1 MALKNSKKT
10 AANTYELEI
19 VLEKEAFDAEINKA
33 YKKNVGKMNVPGF
46 RRGKAPK
53 SVIEKMYGKSVF
65 YDEAIDALLPEAYG
79 NAIKEAKLDVVAQP
93 QIELVSVDDNGV
105 LLKAVVTVKPTVKVG
120 EYKGLEV
127 TRPVVE
133 VTDEEITREIDL
145 VRNRNARVLTVEDRP
160 AQLGD
165 ETVIDFEGFKDGK
178 AFEGGKGEK
187 YSLKLGSN
195 SFIPGFEDQVVGHN
209 KGEEF
214 DITVTFPEDYGE
226 KSLAG
231 SEAVFKIKLHEIK
244 KTELPELDDE
254 FVKDVSDFDTVADYR
269 ADVKKKIEDRKN
281 ASADSE
287 VEKQLIDKLIEGMT
301 AEIPDCMI
309 ESEID
314 NYVNDYDYRLKS
326 QGASLDL
333 YYQYTGSTAE
343 QLRASFKEE
352 AERQVKSRLALERV
366 AKTERIKAGKKE
378 IEDEYKKIAAGY
390 AVDIEMVKKNIP
402 EEGIS
407 EDIVLK
413 KAVEL
418 LKENAVITDEV
429 KEPKKAKPAA
439 KKAAPKTAKSPKE
452 EKEPKEAK
460 APKAEKAAPKTTKA
474 KKAKED

>member
-1 MALKNSKKT
+1 MVLQKSEKT

-19 VLEKEAFDAEINKA
+19 LLEKDAFDAEVNKA

-65 YDEAIDALLPEAYG
+65 YEEAIDALLPDAYG
-79 NAIKEAKLDVVAQP
+79 KAIEEAALDVVSQP
-93 QIELVSVDDNGV
+93 EIDLISVDENGA
-105 LLKAVVTVKPTVKVG
+105 LLKAVVTVKPTVTLG
-120 EYKGLEV
+120 DYKGLNA
-127 TRPVVE
+127 TRPVIE
-133 VTDEEITREIDL
+133 VSEEEITREIDL
-145 VRNRNARVLTVEDRP
+145 VRNRNSRVLTVEDRP

-165 ETVIDFEGFKDGK
+165 DTVIDFEGFKDGV

-195 SFIPGFEDQVVGHN
+195 SFIPGFEEQIVGHN

-214 DITVTFPEDYGE
+214 DITVKFPEDYGE

-231 SEAVFKIKLHEIK
+231 CDAVFKIKLHEIK

-254 FVKDVSDFDTVADYR
+254 FVKDVSDFDTVDDYK

-301 AEIPDCMI
+301 AEVPDCMI
-309 ESEID
+309 ENEID

-352 AERQVKSRLALERV
+352 AERQVKSRLALECV
-366 AKTERIKAGKKE
+366 AKTEDIKPDEQE
-378 IEDEYKKIAAGY
+378 IEEEYKKIAAGY
-390 AVDIEMVKKNIP
+390 AVDIDMVKKNIP
-402 EEGIS
+402 VAGIS
-407 EDIVLK
+407 EDIVIR
-413 KAVEL
+413 KAIAL
-418 LKENAVITDEV
+418 IKENAVIT
-429 KEPKKAKPAA
+429 
-439 KKAAPKTAKSPKE
+439 E
-452 EKEPKEAK
+452 ETK
-460 APKAEKAAPKTTKA
+460 EKAD
-474 KKAKED
+474 EQ